1 MNTSLYYVIY
11 LFQRFS
17 SLIFNNMTVGEN
29 APSLGYIVLAVM
41 LIGMIIKTVVFL
53 PRGAKIDLYKKGGD
67 KE

>member
-1 MNTSLYYVIY
+1 MNTSLYYIIY

-17 SLIFNNMTVGEN
+17 TLIFNEMIVGEG
-29 APSLGYIVLAVM
+29 APTFGYIVLAVI
-41 LIGMIIKTVVFL
+41 LISAIIHTIVFL